1 MGWTVGAHRRIGRA
15 VVTGGAGFLGSH
27 LCERL
32 LRDGAEVV
40 CVDNYLTGFP
50 DNVAHLVG
58 DGFSLVRDDV
68 SFGID
73 VDGPLDAVF
82 HLASPASPPAYRR
95 FAIETLRAGAEGT
108 RNALELAVRTRATFV
123 LASTSEVYGDPLEHP
138 QRETYRGNVDPT
150 GPRSMYDEAKR
161 YAEALS
167 VAYANADGPRVRIAR
182 IFNTCGPRLRPGD
195 GRLVPTLASDC
206 LEGRA
211 MTIHGDG
218 SQTRSLAYVDDTVD
232 ALVRLA
238 TSSYDRPVNVGNPD
252 ERPVR
257 EIAELV
263 AKAAGVEPRLR
274 FVARP
279 PQDPE
284 RRCPDIATARRELGW
299 DPLVP
304 VERTIER
311 TVEWLRSVLDAEQRS
326 A

>member
-1 MGWTVGAHRRIGRA
+1 
-15 VVTGGAGFLGSH
+15 
-27 LCERL
+27 
-32 LRDGAEVV
+32 
-40 CVDNYLTGFP
+40 
-50 DNVAHLVG
+50 
-58 DGFSLVRDDV
+58 
-68 SFGID
+68 
-73 VDGPLDAVF
+73 
-82 HLASPASPPAYRR
+82 
-95 FAIETLRAGAEGT
+95 
-108 RNALELAVRTRATFV
+108 
-123 LASTSEVYGDPLEHP
+123 
-138 QRETYRGNVDPT
+138 
-150 GPRSMYDEAKR
+150 
-161 YAEALS
+161 
-167 VAYANADGPRVRIAR
+167 
-182 IFNTCGPRLRPGD
+182 
-195 GRLVPTLASDC
+195 
-206 LEGRA
+206 